1 GIFRVLC
8 RETLVQRLTGSSC
21 QIRVVTGESRARV
34 EAEDVDTRQE
44 SVACETCTDVLVG
57 EILLRDPQ
65 FRPFLE
71 SSRQHRVQF
80 RHVSLVWLG
89 QLVDCVDSS
98 GIQLRI
104 NSLAQQLFELS
115 FLKLK
120 VGLRNNQVALGCCN
134 SGSGRCQFD
143 CSYRPYLQFALC
155 VVVQTLSNF
164 QCLLRREDGFV
175 RRREIPVRILHLNDC
190 SCNLR
195 PQEFVCRPHVV
206 RSYHDESLIWQN
218 PASAQQRLIDA
229 YGETAIDGRV

>member
-1 GIFRVLC
+1 RLAHFQLNLLLQPLCAYFKLLLFETRTQIVGLCSPMSKWNHQAQAAGIFRVLC

-34 EAEDVDTRQE
+34 EAEDVDARQE

-71 SSRQHRVQF
+71 SSRKHRVQF

-89 QLVDCVDSS
+89 QLVDCVDGS

-120 VGLRNNQVALGCCN
+120 VGLRNN
-134 SGSGRCQFD
+134 
-143 CSYRPYLQFALC
+143 
-155 VVVQTLSNF
+155 
-164 QCLLRREDGFV
+164 
-175 RRREIPVRILHLNDC
+175 
-190 SCNLR
+190 
-195 PQEFVCRPHVV
+195 
-206 RSYHDESLIWQN
+206 
-218 PASAQQRLIDA
+218 
-229 YGETAIDGRV
+229 